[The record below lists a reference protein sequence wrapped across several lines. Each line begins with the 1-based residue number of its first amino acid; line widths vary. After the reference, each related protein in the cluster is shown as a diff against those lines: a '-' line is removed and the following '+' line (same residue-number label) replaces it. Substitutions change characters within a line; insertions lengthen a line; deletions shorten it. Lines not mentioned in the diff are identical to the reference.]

1 MKLSAAAHRILR
13 YAIMYH
19 CCPFA
24 DVHDMKYAADRN
36 RTRDELR
43 RGFAYLQ
50 SGQTEQAAE
59 CCRRVLSDDPKL
71 PEAHFLVGLVAIE
84 MNQRRVAVSA
94 FGSVTRL
101 QPDHG
106 AAWANLARQYALGG
120 QLALA
125 DEALANAIK
134 YEDGKAVV
142 HDLIGSVHTLFGED
156 EKALGWYEQAARN
169 EPDNIMFR
177 VNHANCLMF
186 VGQLEE
192 AEKNLREVLTMQ
204 PGNANAHWML
214 ASLRKAVDR
223 MHVNEMEQLVAS
235 GGYPQKAQ
243 AFLYYALGK
252 ELEDLEEWE
261 AAFSAFERG
270 ARARRST
277 IDYDEASEVQT
288 YAAFGKLFT
297 KSWMDSAGQSH
308 DSDAPIFIVGQ
319 PRTGTTLVE
328 RIITSHSMVHSA
340 GELRQFGNAVR
351 RLTNYSEPMRFSA
364 ALAELAVEV
373 DAKQLGGAYI
383 QTSRT
388 FAGDTPHFVDKLP
401 LNYLYLPLILKALPK
416 AKIIHLRRN
425 PMDACFSS
433 FKQLFAD
440 AYPHSYDQ
448 EEMARHHARYY
459 RLMETWRERFG
470 DRFFEVAYEDV
481 AGDIEPNARAMIEF
495 LALPWEDA
503 CLEFHKQ
510 KSAVKTAS
518 SVQVRQPA
526 HTRSVG
532 RWRRYEQQLAP
543 TRRVLED
550 LGIPLEL

>member
-1 MKLSAAAHRILR
+1 MK
-13 YAIMYH
+13 
-19 CCPFA
+19 FA
-24 DVHDMKYAADRN
+24 TDKN
-36 RTRDELR
+36 RTREELR
-43 RGFAYLQ
+43 RGFSYLQ
-50 SGQTEQAAE
+50 SGQPERAAE
-59 CCRRVLSDDPKL
+59 CCRRVLGEDPKL

-84 MNQRRVAVSA
+84 LNQRRVAVSA

-106 AAWANLARQYALGG
+106 GAWANLARQYALGG
-120 QLALA
+120 QLTLA
-125 DEALANAIK
+125 DEALAKAIE

-142 HDLIGSVHTLFGED
+142 HDLIGSVHTLFGDD
-156 EKALGWYEQAARN
+156 EKALGWYERAAQE
-169 EPDNIMFR
+169 EPDNILFR

-192 AEKNLREVLTMQ
+192 AETALREVLEMQ

-214 ASLRKAVDR
+214 AGLRKAVDR
-223 MHVNEMEQLVAS
+223 AHVEEMEQLVAS
-235 GGYPQKAQ
+235 GGYPPKAL

-252 ELEDLEEWE
+252 ELEDLEEWD
-261 AAFSAFERG
+261 AAFSNFERG
-270 ARARRST
+270 AQARRST

-288 YAAFGKLFT
+288 YAAFEKLFT
-297 KSWMDSAGQSH
+297 QSWMDSAGQGH

-401 LNYLYLPLILKALPK
+401 LNYLYLPLILKALPN

-459 RLMETWRERFG
+459 RLMEAWRERFG

-481 AGDIEPNARAMIEF
+481 AGDVEPNARALIEF
-495 LALPWEDA
+495 LDLPWEDA

-532 RWRRYEQQLAP
+532 RWRRYEEQLAP
-543 TRRVLED
+543 ARRILEE